1 MEATDIA
8 GIAIRYSS
16 IGAEKA
22 VGQLKKFRTEGGK
35 TEKQID
41 DIDDASRTASGG
53 VAKLAKAFFVLSG
66 AAAGVG
72 LSSRFVEQG
81 RASSKALA
89 EVSTL
94 IEGTDQELAALTAA
108 SRAFVREFG
117 GGVDD
122 QLGAFYQTI
131 SAGASSV
138 SEATETMTQANKLAK
153 GGVTD
158 IGTAVD
164 GLTTILN
171 AYGEK
176 AGGAAA
182 VSDAMFVAMRAG
194 KTTIGEL
201 SSSIGGVAP
210 LAESAGVSVDEMLA
224 SVAALTKGG
233 ISTAESVTG
242 LRAILA
248 AVTKPSAEASKAAQ
262 ALGVD
267 FSTAAIQS
275 QGFAGWLDDL
285 VTKTGGS
292 SEALAVLFGG
302 VEAIVPALAL
312 AGTAGDSFNDILVDM
327 QAKAGATD
335 SAVQKIA
342 ASMDDRLTVALG
354 TFTEFGDKAGT
365 ALLSALVPAVEA
377 AASGMDALTNN
388 TDLLAAGVVALGATA
403 LVPLAASASAAV
415 GQMIALEVALG
426 ASTSRAALMSIGL
439 KGLKGVMIA
448 TSRAAKAFAVSLATS
463 TAGLSLLLGLAAGS
477 AAYFLL
483 MKDNAGEA
491 ETALYD
497 AAEGSAAL
505 NAALGTFYTTAAP
518 SAGKSAI
525 DLANENYKLAESAIY
540 AAEAELAKQQALL
553 DASEAASKSGGNRSE
568 RNRLRPAVEVA
579 KADLEAARAALE
591 QVKRERDRAARAVV
605 NADYSAQTTISG
617 GVDVN
622 VDTSFVDA
630 ILEALKDAG
639 GSAGGGADG
648 LSGFAEA
655 LAEVSRE
662 TAAMQNQVATYR
674 EWGGSL
680 EELQRQIAI
689 TEKAQ
694 TLLTEAQKA
703 GIQETPELRAK
714 ILSASEA
721 YVDAADK
728 AERVRTNIEGGQAAF
743 GDFIGS
749 LENGIDGALDF
760 MRQLLLQIALVKATA
775 SGLEALGGTSFGSS
789 LIETLGSLT
798 ANATGGVYSGPGINA
813 YSNSVVSSPTLFP
826 FARGT
831 GLMGEAGPEAIM
843 PLTRMP
849 SGNLGVETNGSGG
862 GTQIVVNNYGREPIE
877 ENRRKLPDG
886 REVIE
891 MNVGKG
897 ISSGRFDKQ
906 LNGRFGVSPTQHKR
920 G

>member
-53 VAKLAKAFFVLSG
+53 VAKLAKAFFALSG

-158 IGTAVD
+158 IATAVD

-248 AVTKPSAEASKAAQ
+248 AVTKPSVEASKAAQ

-335 SAVQKIA
+335 TAVQKIA

-365 ALLSALVPAVEA
+365 ALLAALVPAVEA
-377 AASGMDALTNN
+377 AASGMDFLGEHS
-388 TDLLAAGVVALGATA
+388 AGVGA
-403 LVPLAASASAAV
+403 
-415 GQMIALEVALG
+415 
-426 ASTSRAALMSIGL
+426 
-439 KGLKGVMIA
+439 VM
-448 TSRAAKAFAVSLATS
+448 
-463 TAGLSLLLGLAAGS
+463 LGLAATQIPAAIAGLGGLRAVVLS
-477 AAYFLL
+477 LTTAARGLAVATAVSLGPWGVLAGLVGGTAAYFLL
-483 MKDNAGEA
+483 ARDNAGEA

-525 DLANENYKLAESAIY
+525 DLANDNYKLAESAIF

-553 DASEAASKSGGNRSE
+553 DASEAASKSGGNRTE
-568 RNRLRPAVEVA
+568 RNRLRPAVEA
-579 KADLEAARAALE
+579 AQADLEAARAALE

-605 NADYSAQTTISG
+605 NAEYSGQTTVSSG
-617 GVDVN
+617 VSVD

-630 ILEALKDAG
+630 ILESLKNAG
-639 GSAGGGADG
+639 GSAGGGAVG

-662 TAAMQNQVATYR
+662 TAAMQNQLATYR

-728 AERVRTNIEGGQAAF
+728 AEQVRTNIEGGQAAF

-749 LENGIDGALDF
+749 LENGVDGALDF

-775 SGLEALGGTSFGSS
+775 AGLDILGGTSFGSS

-906 LNGRFGVSPTQHKR
+906 LNGRFGVSPTQRKR

>member
-53 VAKLAKAFFVLSG
+53 VAKLAKAFFALSG

-94 IEGTDQELAALTAA
+94 IDGTDQELAALTAA

-122 QLGAFYQTI
+122 QLGAFYQAI

-158 IGTAVD
+158 ITTAVD

-365 ALLSALVPAVEA
+365 ALLAALVPAVEA
-377 AASGMDALTNN
+377 AASGMDFLGEHS
-388 TDLLAAGVVALGATA
+388 AGVGA
-403 LVPLAASASAAV
+403 
-415 GQMIALEVALG
+415 
-426 ASTSRAALMSIGL
+426 
-439 KGLKGVMIA
+439 VM
-448 TSRAAKAFAVSLATS
+448 
-463 TAGLSLLLGLAAGS
+463 LGLAATQIPAAIAGLGGLRAVVLS
-477 AAYFLL
+477 LTTAARGLAVATAVSLGPWGVLAGLVGGTAAYFLL
-483 MKDNAGEA
+483 ARDNAGEA

-497 AAEGSAAL
+497 AAAGSTAL

-525 DLANENYKLAESAIY
+525 DLANDNYKLAESAIF

-553 DASEAASKSGGNRSE
+553 DASEAASKSGGNRTE
-568 RNRLRPAVEVA
+568 RNRLRPAVEAA

-605 NADYSAQTTISG
+605 NADYPAQTTISG

-622 VDTSFVDA
+622 VDTSFVEA

-775 SGLEALGGTSFGSS
+775 AGLDILGGTSFGSS

-798 ANATGGVYSGPGINA
+798 ANATGGVYSGPGISA

-849 SGNLGVETNGSGG
+849 SGNLGVETNGAGG
-862 GTQIVVNNYGREPIE
+862 GTQIVVNNYGREPVE

-886 REVIE
+886 RELIE
-891 MNVGKG
+891 MNVGKS

-906 LNGRFGVSPTQHKR
+906 LNGRFGVSPTQRKR